1 MNMKEILTNYRY
13 YVLVMLGTIAIIGLI
28 ASPSDSLSFG
38 KWLCVFVAT
47 KVVALLAGFTL
58 YVFMKYWASY
68 GTIPEL
74 MKFLKQ
80 DC

>member
-1 MNMKEILTNYRY
+1 MKNVLTNYRY
-13 YVLVMLGTIAIIGLI
+13 YVLVMLGMVTIIGLI

-38 KWLCVFVAT
+38 RWLCVFIAT
-47 KVVALLAGFTL
+47 KIVALLTGFIL
-58 YVFMKYWASY
+58 YVFIKYWASY

-74 MKFLKQ
+74 TKFLKQ

>member
-1 MNMKEILTNYRY
+1 MKNVLTNYRY
-13 YVLVMLGTIAIIGLI
+13 YVLLMLGTIAIVGLI

-47 KVVALLAGFTL
+47 KVVALLAGFIL
-58 YVFMKYWASY
+58 YAFMKYWASY

-74 MKFLKQ
+74 AKFLKQ